1 MSTFRYISPTK
12 QYHPGTKL
20 ELWPYKPAEPHGRSQ
35 YTRNPLP
42 RDLHPG
48 WMRDFD
54 PTTLNNRAEEAAVI
68 EIDEMIHGGDNHLA
82 QILACN
88 LVEAPK
94 HQRSPEEL
102 TQLTNDGKPV
112 KVQIVAEIFDPEF
125 YPGGTGAPY
134 DNDEQA
140 DGNLSCADA
149 ALGHLFTKGLTGHPH
164 FAPQYYGCWVA
175 RIQARQRSTGPVT
188 ERFVGVVL
196 REHVI
201 GHSIEALCHRDEYGQ
216 LLPFEGCVF
225 FHDSDDAEEGQVRLE
240 LEKEV
245 CQDILKQALHG
256 IVCHLHVGVKHEM
269 FEPKNIYLTMRDGD
283 FDLEKPRAV
292 LLGHMLAQV
301 WSKTTEAQ
309 GPLELKQ
316 LLEHLAYPPHPRLRF
331 GFRAV
336 DDFVGWFPSPPD
348 GWYGNEPATF
358 DSKKE
363 YEDWIVSEEVFGPL
377 VEAAEVE
384 KGLEDGAEWPYPYG
398 KYSLFKSLDAVKEDL
413 LRQRQEKRK
422 LAEQQQNPEDM
433 QKGR

>member
-1 MSTFRYISPTK
+1 MSIFRYISPTK
-12 QYHPGTKL
+12 QYQPGTKL
-20 ELWPYKPAEPHGRSQ
+20 ELWPYKPAKPHGRSQ
-35 YTRNPLP
+35 YTRIPLP

-48 WMRDFD
+48 WMRNFD

-68 EIDEMIHGGDNHLA
+68 EVDEMIHGGDNHLA

-88 LVEAPK
+88 LVDAPK

-102 TQLTNDGKPV
+102 TQLTKDGKPV

-149 ALGHLFTKGLTGHPH
+149 ALRHLFTKGLTGHPH

-175 RIQARQRSTGPVT
+175 RIQARQRSTGRVT

-196 REHVI
+196 REHII

-216 LLPFEGCVF
+216 LLPFEGRVF
-225 FHDSDDAEEGQVRLE
+225 FHDSDDAEEGQ
-240 LEKEV
+240 
-245 CQDILKQALHG
+245 
-256 IVCHLHVGVKHEM
+256 
-269 FEPKNIYLTMRDGD
+269 
-283 FDLEKPRAV
+283 
-292 LLGHMLAQV
+292 
-301 WSKTTEAQ
+301 SKTTEAQ

-384 KGLEDGAEWPYPYG
+384 EGLEDGAEWPYPYG
-398 KYSLFKSLDAVKEDL
+398 KYSLFKSLDAGKEHL
-413 LRQRQEKRK
+413 LRQRQEKRR
-422 LAEQQQNPEDM
+422 LAEQQQSPKDT

>member
-1 MSTFRYISPTK
+1 MNPSKGTHNYPKPTSAAPNFLFILCAVSTASQTDPTPLTFIPTLISPCVSRPAAINQLNLYQSRKVVLNPDFFAEPPEHDYNKMSTFRYISPTK
-12 QYHPGTKL
+12 QYHSGTKL
-20 ELWPYKPAEPHGRSQ
+20 ELWLYKPAEPHGRSQ

-149 ALGHLFTKGLTGHPH
+149 ALRHLFTKGLTGHPH

-175 RIQARQRSTGPVT
+175 RIQARQRSTGRVT

-196 REHVI
+196 REHII

-216 LLPFEGCVF
+216 LLPFEGRVF
-225 FHDSDDAEEGQVRLE
+225 FHDSDDAEEGQVCLE

-245 CQDILKQALHG
+245 CQDIL
-256 IVCHLHVGVKHEM
+256 
-269 FEPKNIYLTMRDGD
+269 
-283 FDLEKPRAV
+283 
-292 LLGHMLAQV
+292 
-301 WSKTTEAQ
+301 
-309 GPLELKQ
+309 
-316 LLEHLAYPPHPRLRF
+316 
-331 GFRAV
+331 
-336 DDFVGWFPSPPD
+336 
-348 GWYGNEPATF
+348 
-358 DSKKE
+358 
-363 YEDWIVSEEVFGPL
+363 
-377 VEAAEVE
+377 
-384 KGLEDGAEWPYPYG
+384 
-398 KYSLFKSLDAVKEDL
+398 
-413 LRQRQEKRK
+413 
-422 LAEQQQNPEDM
+422 
-433 QKGR
+433 